1 MSLWGVSNSE
11 TSSQGRYTNNT
22 QPSEAVQESVRDMD
36 VLYRNDIQPKIHY
49 DVDAVKDRLVRYQ
62 ENERD
67 IEIQQE
73 RYERLRTKL
82 MSYGVSGMSDMPRDQ
97 SFVTDKVAET
107 IAKAVDIENSL
118 KTAISNQKKEREAL
132 ESIIVNL
139 KSSNER
145 AVIRT
150 RYFDSMSWQ
159 EVSELIFGMEED
171 FIDRQESYERRV
183 FKIHGSALLNMAI
196 YQHNE
201 QHYYDT
207 HPDGF

>member
-1 MSLWGVSNSE
+1 ME
-11 TSSQGRYTNNT
+11 
-22 QPSEAVQESVRDMD
+22 
-36 VLYRNDIQPKIHY
+36 VLYRNDIQTKIHY

-118 KTAISNQKKEREAL
+118 KTAISNQK
-132 ESIIVNL
+132 
-139 KSSNER
+139 
-145 AVIRT
+145 
-150 RYFDSMSWQ
+150 
-159 EVSELIFGMEED
+159 
-171 FIDRQESYERRV
+171 
-183 FKIHGSALLNMAI
+183 
-196 YQHNE
+196 
-201 QHYYDT
+201 
-207 HPDGF
+207 